1 MKNKLASD
9 HDRATLGALF
19 AIVGFTFIAVA
30 VLPPGRK
37 RKCGLALIE
46 EVSYIFRPFS

>member
-1 MKNKLASD
+1 MKNKLACD

-30 VLPPGRK
+30 VFYPLEGSASVDSR
-37 RKCGLALIE
+37 
-46 EVSYIFRPFS
+46 

>member
-9 HDRATLGALF
+9 HDHATIGALF

-30 VLPPGRK
+30 VLPARRK

>member
-1 MKNKLASD
+1 MKNKLACD

-30 VLPPGRK
+30 VLPLEGSASVDSR
-37 RKCGLALIE
+37 
-46 EVSYIFRPFS
+46 

>member
-1 MKNKLASD
+1 MKNKLACD
-9 HDRATLGALF
+9 HDRATLGALLP
-19 AIVGFTFIAVA
+19 IVGFALLRLQF
-30 VLPPGRK
+30 LPPGRK

>member
-19 AIVGFTFIAVA
+19 AIVGLPYRGCSFT
-30 VLPPGRK
+30 PGRK

-46 EVSYIFRPFS
+46 EVSYMFRPFS